1 MYKYE
6 LETGIWF
13 CLRIGVENRL
23 HYLMQTHLLWE
34 WGGGSRS
41 RWLGSGLNGFF
52 AVTLSLAG
60 GFRIVKVWGFT
71 KVD

>member
-34 WGGGSRS
+34 NGGAA
-41 RWLGSGLNGFF
+41 LGP
-52 AVTLSLAG
+52 G
-60 GFRIVKVWGFT
+60 G
-71 KVD
+71 